1 MNQLEKT
8 VEVMTEAQR
17 MNEEV
22 HQLWTPREP
31 TTEAEK
37 IVAAIDTLN
46 RSLDRRLDRVVDVF
60 LLLSKAIECL

>member
-1 MNQLEKT
+1 MTELTKTLEQ
-8 VEVMTEAQR
+8 MTEAQR

-37 IVAAIDTLN
+37 IVAAIDALN
-46 RSLDRRLDRVVDVF
+46 RSLDRRLDRVVDVL